1 MSKTSVCIQA
11 GTILLIIL
19 RKRAV
24 SAFYAGW
31 VSAKHP
37 SAFPSQ
43 KLMQYFIIAY
53 RSIKSMM
60 SPYKAPFLVQ
70 SCRWNF
76 CGSHF
81 GAQGI
86 LFPRSP
92 QELTKGG
99 SLHLVLAASS
109 LQSRLFDPARVRR
122 ERWGILARD
131 TLPSTAEVGTVCQD
145 ILSSSLPLMASQ
157 LRSNREPRC
166 SRLPS
171 VESSS

>member
-92 QELTKGG
+92 QELTKGARPFTWYWRL
-99 SLHLVLAASS
+99 LHFSHGFSIQPECAGRDGESWPGTPFPPLLKSVLC
-109 LQSRLFDPARVRR
+109 AR
-122 ERWGILARD
+122 
-131 TLPSTAEVGTVCQD
+131 TS
-145 ILSSSLPLMASQ
+145 
-157 LRSNREPRC
+157 
-166 SRLPS
+166 
-171 VESSS
+171 